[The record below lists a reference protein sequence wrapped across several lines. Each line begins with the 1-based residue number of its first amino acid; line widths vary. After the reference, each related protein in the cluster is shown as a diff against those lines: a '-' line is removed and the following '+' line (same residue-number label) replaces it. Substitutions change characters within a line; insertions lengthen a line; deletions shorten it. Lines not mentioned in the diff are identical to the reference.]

1 MGAEAS
7 RPRDAPARPLCAG
20 TTYPPPSAAAFPV
33 CHEDVIPSLARCRPI
48 SQDPDGRTDFLSGV
62 SPVSRGRV
70 PRSALR
76 SQLKAREGFGP
87 RAAVLF
93 GSNGA
98 RGPPLARPNSPVSC
112 GVVFCVSQLHHLRR
126 AVEPETLSC
135 FFLYAF
141 STRIWKNLTPPAT
154 DRWFHDRLFRVRWTF
169 PLDISGEILISAACG
184 SATEALAF

>member
-76 SQLKAREGFGP
+76 SQLKAREGLGASRGGP
-87 RAAVLF
+87 FRIERSSRSPARATE
-93 GSNGA
+93 
-98 RGPPLARPNSPVSC
+98 LAS
-112 GVVFCVSQLHHLRR
+112 VVWR
-126 AVEPETLSC
+126 C
-135 FFLYAF
+135 FLCFA
-141 STRIWKNLTPPAT
+141 TPPPQKSCRA
-154 DRWFHDRLFRVRWTF
+154 RNSLLFFFIRVFYAHVEESHPTSYRQVVPRQAFRRWTF